1 MDKYVKLAQNTG
13 IFAIANMGSSL
24 VSFLL
29 VRFYTELLTAE
40 QYGTVDMMTTTTS
53 MLIPFLTLAIVEGVF
68 RFSIDSNDKAS
79 VLSTGLYVT
88 LFGNI
93 IFSIIGR
100 IVLGMT
106 VYAQYSLWMG
116 IIIFV
121 TSFDNI
127 FAQFVRG
134 AGRVKIFALSG
145 ILKTILLI
153 CTNSVLLG
161 YFGLKTEGYLISMII
176 GEIASAV
183 YLFISCKC
191 WKYLLLKP
199 DKYVFREMITYSIPL
214 IPSSLAWWVMNASDK
229 YMLLYYIGI
238 EANGIY
244 AVAHKLPT
252 IINLFNSLF
261 FQAWQLSAVEESKDI
276 SSRAFY
282 TSVFNMLAMILIC
295 IASFVLLL
303 LKGLMSVLVA
313 DSYTDAWRYSPF
325 LVIAMVFSA
334 FSSFFGTNYTATK
347 KTKGA
352 FKTTL
357 IGAITNLLLNYLLIR
372 IFGINGAAFATMI
385 SFFVMWII
393 MDIDTSR
400 YVKIYWNK
408 RKLATSLCLLL
419 FQAFVIT
426 MNVPY
431 FYLYEFISFI
441 TIMLIYFKEMRKFV
455 LHIIN
460 SLKVKTNIRR

>member
-1 MDKYVKLAQNTG
+1 MDKYVKLAKNTG
-13 IFAIANMGSSL
+13 IFAIANIGSSL

-29 VRFYTELLTAE
+29 VRFYTELLTTE
-40 QYGTVDMMTTTTS
+40 QYGTVDMITTTSS

-68 RFSIDSNDKAS
+68 RFSIDSKDKSS
-79 VLSTGLYVT
+79 VLSIGLYVT

-106 VYAQYSLWMG
+106 VYVQYSLWMG

-134 AGRVKIFALSG
+134 VGRVKIFALSG
-145 ILKTILLI
+145 ILKTTVII
-153 CTNSVLLG
+153 CTNIVLLG

-183 YLFISCKC
+183 YLLISCKC

-199 DKYVFREMITYSIPL
+199 DKHVFREMITYSIPL
-214 IPSSLAWWVMNASDK
+214 MPSSLAWWIMNASDK

-252 IINLFNSLF
+252 IINLFNNLF
-261 FQAWQLSAVEESKDI
+261 FQAWQLSAVEESKDNI
-276 SSRAFY
+276 SSHAFY
-282 TSVFNMLAMILIC
+282 SSVFNTLAMILIC

-303 LKGLMSVLVA
+303 LKVLMSVLVA
-313 DSYTDAWRYSPF
+313 DSYTVAWRYSPF

-334 FSSFFGTNYTATK
+334 FSSFFGTNYTAAK

-372 IFGINGAAFATMI
+372 MFGINGATFATMI

-393 MDIDTSR
+393 RDIDTSR

-408 RKLATSLCLLL
+408 KKLATSLCLLL

-426 MNVPY
+426 MNAPY

-441 TIMLIYFKEMRKFV
+441 MIMLIYFEEMRKFV
-455 LHIIN
+455 LYIIN
-460 SLKVKTNIRR
+460 SLED